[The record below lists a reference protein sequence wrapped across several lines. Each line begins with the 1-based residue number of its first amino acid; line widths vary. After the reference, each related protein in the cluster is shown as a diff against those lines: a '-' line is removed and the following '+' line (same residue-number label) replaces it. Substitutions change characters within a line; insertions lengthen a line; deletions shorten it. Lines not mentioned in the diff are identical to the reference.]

1 MTEDQVTIAS
11 KLESTQQELDNIRL
25 SGELQTQDQQEF
37 AKILKKK
44 QASWKEKTQKIK
56 NDFKELLT
64 EYSAL
69 QAKYEEEQT
78 SHAEQINEFEKR
90 LEALGRDKT
99 SLTESLDLTRVQF
112 RDETSKFEDEK
123 SLLLNEH

>member
-1 MTEDQVTIAS
+1 MTEDQMTMTS

-99 SLTESLDLTRVQF
+99 SLAESLDLTRVQF